1 MILSLTF
8 ASKDRR
14 KTKEESY
21 SLFMLEDASV
31 VSGSNFLCNGLELNG
46 LDLKHIPYLLT
57 L

>member
-46 LDLKHIPYLLT
+46 LDLKHIPY
-57 L
+57 